1 MTKRFKYTYF
11 KLAKNEDGEYDH
23 YDEIV
28 LKKTVTDR
36 MEERD
41 NWKIVYAKNW
51 FQDKIRKEYWSK
63 FTVHSKSIEEI

>member
-11 KLAKNEDGEYDH
+11 RLAKGEGGQYDH
-23 YDEIV
+23 YEEVV

-41 NWKIVYAKNW
+41 RWKIVYAANY
-51 FQDKIRKEYWSK
+51 FQRKIRKEYYKNFTVYSK
-63 FTVHSKSIEEI
+63 FIEEC